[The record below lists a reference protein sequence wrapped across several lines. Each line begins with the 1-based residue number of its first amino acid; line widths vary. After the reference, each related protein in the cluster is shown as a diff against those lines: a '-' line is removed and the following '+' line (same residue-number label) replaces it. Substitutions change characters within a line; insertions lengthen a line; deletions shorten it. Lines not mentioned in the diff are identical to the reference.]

1 MATIDLTRV
10 NLTTPEADADGEAKT
25 YWPGEFPENEYFK
38 TLENGDLELW
48 APVLGASTQST
59 ERTRT
64 EFREISPNTRT
75 LRNFTLSSK
84 PNHYLRSA
92 LTMKSLPSN
101 GKTVIGQIHVV
112 DNDRPPLKLFFDNGK
127 IRVGFRKTYNQVD
140 PVNYVI
146 LQNVPLDAMFSY
158 SIYAASTRA
167 VKVSVQSGQNTGSI
181 DLSFD
186 STWDSKKLYFKAGVY
201 NQEDP
206 TATTLSTSGSR
217 ALWHSLELLHY

>member
-10 NLTTPEADADGEAKT
+10 NLTTPEAITDGSAKT
-25 YWPGEFPENEYFK
+25 YWPGEFPENEFFK
-38 TLENGDLELW
+38 TLPSGELELW
-48 APVLGASTQST
+48 APTKGASTEST
-59 ERTRT
+59 DRTRT
-64 EFREISPNTRT
+64 EFREIVPGTRT
-75 LRNFTLSSK
+75 LRNFTLASK

-92 LTMKSLPSN
+92 LTMKSLPST

-112 DNDRPPLKLFFDNGK
+112 NNDRPPLKLFFDNGK

-146 LQNVPLDAMFSY
+146 LQSVPLNSSFSY
-158 SIYAASTRA
+158 SIFASSTRA
-167 VKVSVQSGQNTGSI
+167 VKVSVQHGDRAGSI

-186 STWDSKKLYFKAGVY
+186 STWDSKNLYFKAGVY

-206 TATTLSTSGSR
+206 VATTLLTEGSR
-217 ALWHSLELLHY
+217 AIWHSMELLHY